1 MPRKKKPTEDKPV
14 KLTERQRDAYIGGAG
29 TVVDEPITVTLEKN
43 YMPYAMSVIVSRAF
57 PEIDGFKP
65 SHRKLLY
72 TMYKMGLLTG
82 PRTKSANIVGQTMKL
97 NPHGDQAI
105 YETMVRLA
113 RGNEALLHPYIDS
126 KGNFGKAYSSDMA
139 FAAPRYTEAKLE
151 PICNEL
157 FGDIDK
163 DTINFVPNYDNTM
176 LEPELLPVTFPS
188 ILVNSNVGIGVSM
201 ASSVCPF
208 NLRELCEATI
218 NIIRDPDFD
227 ALEVM
232 KGPDFP
238 GGGYMINEPDKLRQ
252 IFDTGRG
259 SVKVRAK
266 YTFDKEAGCIEI
278 TEIPPTTTVEAI
290 IEKVIDLAKNGMKEI
305 AYIRDETDLDGLKIA
320 IDVKRG
326 TDPDLLMKKL
336 YAKTP
341 LQDNYSANFNIL
353 VNGYPK
359 VLGVNDIIREWI
371 KFRVECVKRRTAFDL
386 KKKNE
391 RLHLLEGLEKIL
403 LDIDKAIKIVRETE
417 EESDVVPNLMIGFSI
432 DEIQAEY
439 VAEIKLR
446 HLNREFIL
454 NRLADVEQL
463 KAEIDELNGILGS
476 ERKVKLII
484 IDELKRVADKYG
496 QPRRTEII
504 YVSDEPL
511 PKEEKTVS
519 DYPCRVFLTREGYFK
534 KITPQSL
541 RMSGEQKVKENDVM
555 MQEFDTTNSA
565 ELLFFTNF
573 HNVYKTKVAQFSDS
587 KASLLGDYIPVT
599 LKFSE
604 GETVVR
610 MAVTQNYSGC
620 LLFVYK
626 NGKVA
631 KVPLESYQTKT
642 NRKMLQNAYSDKEE
656 LVEMLDVGEGADV
669 MLRSSNGRAILFN
682 TGMILPKATKNTIGV
697 QAMALKAKGS
707 YIDSAVIVTE
717 EKAKELSKYR
727 TKTIP
732 AAGPFAKDLEDPNQY
747 TL

>member
-1 MPRKKKPTEDKPV
+1 MPKKKKPTEDKPV

-163 DTINFVPNYDNTM
+163 DTVNFVPNYDNTM

-305 AYIRDETDLDGLKIA
+305 TYIRDETDLDGLKIA

-359 VLGVNDIIREWI
+359 VLGINDIIREWI

-484 IDELKRVADKYG
+484 IDELKRVAEKYG

-555 MQEFDTTNSA
+555 IQEFDTTNSA
-565 ELLFFTNF
+565 ELLFFTNM

-682 TGMILPKATKNTIGV
+682 TGMILPKTTKNTIGV
-697 QAMALKAKGS
+697 QAMTLKAKGS
-707 YIDSAVIVTE
+707 YVDSAVIVTE

-727 TKTIP
+727 TKTLP

>member
-1 MPRKKKPTEDKPV
+1 MPKKKKPAADKPV
-14 KLTERQRDAYIGGAG
+14 KLTQRQHDAYIGGAG

-139 FAAPRYTEAKLE
+139 YAASRYTEAKLD

-157 FGDIDK
+157 FRDIDK
-163 DTINFVPNYDNTM
+163 DTVDFVPNYDNTM

-218 NIIRDPDFD
+218 GIIRDPDFD

-238 GGGYMINEPDKLRQ
+238 GGGYMINEPEKLRQ

-259 SVKVRAK
+259 SVKIRAK

-336 YAKTP
+336 YQKTP

-371 KFRVECVKRRTAFDL
+371 KFRVGCVKRRTSYDL
-386 KKKNE
+386 KKKQE

-417 EESDVVPNLMIGFSI
+417 EEAEVVPNLMIGFSI

-484 IDELKRVADKYG
+484 IDELKKVAEKYG
-496 QPRRTEII
+496 QPRKTEII
-504 YVSDEPL
+504 YVSEEPL

-565 ELLFFTNF
+565 ELLFFTNM
-573 HNVYKTKVAQFSDS
+573 HNVYKAKVAQFGDS
-587 KASLLGDYIPVT
+587 KASLLGDFIPVT

-610 MAVTQNYSGC
+610 MAVTSDYSGC
-620 LLFVYK
+620 LMFVYK

-642 NRKMLQNAYSDKEE
+642 NRKMLQNAYSDKDE

-682 TGMILPKATKNTIGV
+682 SGMVLPKTTKNTIGV
-697 QAMALKAKGS
+697 QAMTLKTKGS
-707 YIDSAVIVTE
+707 YVESAVIVPG
-717 EKAKELSKYR
+717 EKAKELPKYR
-727 TKTIP
+727 TKTLP

-747 TL
+747 TF

>member
-1 MPRKKKPTEDKPV
+1 MPKKKKPAADKPV
-14 KLTERQRDAYIGGAG
+14 KLTQRQHDAYIAGAG

-113 RGNEALLHPYIDS
+113 RGNEALLHPYIGS

-163 DTINFVPNYDNTM
+163 DTVNFVPNYDNTM

-218 NIIRDPDFD
+218 NIIRYPDFD

-238 GGGYMINEPDKLRQ
+238 GGGYMINEPEKLRQ

-266 YTFDKEAGCIEI
+266 YSFDKEAGCIEI

-305 AYIRDETDLDGLKIA
+305 TYVRDETDLDGLKIA

-403 LDIDKAIKIVRETE
+403 LDIDKAVKIVRETE
-417 EESDVVPNLMIGFSI
+417 EESEVVPNLMIGFSI

-484 IDELKRVADKYG
+484 IDELKKVAEKYG

-573 HNVYKTKVAQFSDS
+573 HNVYKTKVAQFGDS

-610 MAVTQNYSGC
+610 MAVTKDYSGC

-697 QAMALKAKGS
+697 QAMTLKAKGS
-707 YIDSAVIVTE
+707 FIDSAVIVSE
-717 EKAKELSKYR
+717 EKVKELTKYR
-727 TKTIP
+727 TKTLP